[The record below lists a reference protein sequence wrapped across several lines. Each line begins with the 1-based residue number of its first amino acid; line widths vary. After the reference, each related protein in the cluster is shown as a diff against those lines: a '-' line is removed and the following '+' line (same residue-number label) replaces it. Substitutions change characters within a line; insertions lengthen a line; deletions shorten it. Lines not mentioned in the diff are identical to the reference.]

1 MNRYS
6 KTIIILISIGSLV
19 LLFFHIKTLRTNSEL
34 KTKLKILKK
43 EKIALLTEHESC
55 LKEKEQNLKK
65 ELLGQYLDYMI
76 NLRNKIENGYIPKEK
91 EISNFTDRS
100 KFVVDNMGLLKL
112 TAEET
117 TQHLS
122 FLAKMSK
129 LLNEISEKEPERKVD
144 N

>member
-1 MNRYS
+1 MNRHS
-6 KTIIILISIGSLV
+6 KTIIILISIGSLI
-19 LLFFHIKTLRTNSEL
+19 LLFFHIRALRTNSQL
-34 KTKLKILKK
+34 KTELKILKK
-43 EKIALLTEHESC
+43 EKIALLTEQETC

-65 ELLGQYLDYMI
+65 ELIGQYLDYMI

-91 EISNFTDRS
+91 EIKDFTDRS
-100 KFVVDNMGLLKL
+100 KFVIDNIKLLRL
-112 TAEET
+112 TTEET

-129 LLNEISEKEPERKVD
+129 LLNEVSKKEPERKVD